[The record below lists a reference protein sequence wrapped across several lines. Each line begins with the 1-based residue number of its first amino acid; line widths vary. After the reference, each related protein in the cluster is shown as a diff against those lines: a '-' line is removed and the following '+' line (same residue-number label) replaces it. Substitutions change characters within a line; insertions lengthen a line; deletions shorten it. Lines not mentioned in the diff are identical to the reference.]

1 MAKSKSLLLKDLP
14 AISSTECS
22 QMQNLLPKNCCL
34 LKHSTLKDIRQIQ
47 KEKNSVEKLKD
58 RSTKLTEKRK
68 KDKKIEDHSKVQS
81 LLQSERKQNARL
93 NSNGGCSINSK
104 ESVLN
109 EQNFDQSTAF
119 YGNTVLSFVKKPE
132 NFEPPPVTQLSL
144 NKTTA
149 TKIILPKSK
158 RVCSKNSD
166 VDESV
171 IRSNYCHLVRTR

>member
-68 KDKKIEDHSKVQS
+68 K
-81 LLQSERKQNARL
+81 R
-93 NSNGGCSINSK
+93 
-104 ESVLN
+104 
-109 EQNFDQSTAF
+109 
-119 YGNTVLSFVKKPE
+119 
-132 NFEPPPVTQLSL
+132 
-144 NKTTA
+144 
-149 TKIILPKSK
+149 
-158 RVCSKNSD
+158 
-166 VDESV
+166 
-171 IRSNYCHLVRTR
+171 